1 MTDNGF
7 KYLSQDFNGE
17 KLNLVKQKGVYPHEY
32 MNNFEKLSEDELP
45 DRCEFYSSLKDESI
59 NKKDVSISK
68 KSECIHEKNEHI
80 SGKDYLHAVNVWNEI
95 KMNTVDD
102 YHDLYSKA
110 DVLLLTDV
118 FEKYINTCLVYYGL
132 DPCYYFSSPGLS

>member
-45 DRCEFYSSLKDESI
+45 DRCEFYSL
-59 NKKDVSISK
+59 
-68 KSECIHEKNEHI
+68 
-80 SGKDYLHAVNVWNEI
+80 
-95 KMNTVDD
+95 
-102 YHDLYSKA
+102 
-110 DVLLLTDV
+110 
-118 FEKYINTCLVYYGL
+118 
-132 DPCYYFSSPGLS
+132 

>member
-1 MTDNGF
+1 MS
-7 KYLSQDFNGE
+7 L
-17 KLNLVKQKGVYPHEY
+17 
-32 MNNFEKLSEDELP
+32 
-45 DRCEFYSSLKDESI
+45 SLKKMRLSV
-59 NKKDVSISK
+59 KKGERIREK
-68 KSECIHEKNEHI
+68 KEHI
-80 SGKDYLHAVNVWNEI
+80 SEKDYLHAVNVWNEI